1 MHRTLA
7 MSTRVASR
15 IVGDAEAVSDV
26 LQDAYLNVYR
36 SLERFRGASRYETWV
51 YRIVVNAARSH
62 LRRMRRMRARE
73 TVLDE
78 AEIVPARSGEVLE
91 AADLVAQHI
100 DVVALLARLG
110 EADRE
115 LLTLRYLAGLSV
127 AQVAAELGASENA
140 IKVRLHRARRRL
152 LALLAAD
159 EEFDDEGAVRA
170 SVGSP
175 KRGDW

>member
-1 MHRTLA
+1 

-62 LRRMRRMRARE
+62 LRRVRRVRARE
-73 TVLDE
+73 TALNE
-78 AEIVPARSGEVLE
+78 AEGVPVRLGDVVE
-91 AADLVAQHI
+91 AVDLVAQHI

-110 EADRE
+110 DADRE

-127 AQVAAELGASENA
+127 AQVAAELGATENA

-159 EEFDDEGAVRA
+159 GELDDDDVVEA
-170 SVGSP
+170 SMGLPRHTS
-175 KRGDW
+175 W